1 MNCSLC
7 PRKCNSNR
15 TDNDNLNGY
24 CKMPLL
30 PKVARASLH
39 FWEEPCI
46 SGKKGSGT
54 VFFSGCSLSCI
65 FCQNREISHLNKGKV
80 ISVERL
86 AEIFKELEKIGA
98 ENINLVNPTH
108 YALTI
113 KQALS
118 IYKPKIPIVYNS
130 GGYDDVKVLR
140 ALKDY
145 VDVYLLDFKYVSA
158 EKAFRY
164 SNAQNYPQIAKMALL
179 EAYSQKPK
187 CVFENGMMKSGVIV
201 RHLLM
206 PQSTNDAIEAFE
218 FVNKNMPNA
227 YFSLMA
233 QYIPFGDALNDK
245 IINRRITKREYDKV
259 LNYILDSDFKNC
271 YIQDLKS
278 ATDEYIPNFDLT
290 GI

>member
-1 MNCSLC
+1 
-7 PRKCNSNR
+7 
-15 TDNDNLNGY
+15 
-24 CKMPLL
+24 MPLL